1 MTHSVAM
8 AVAGLIG
15 SPNESLTKLGKNGQ
29 VRGGDGIFNKM
40 VLCTQP
46 KFCKQAP
53 NQKCCKY
60 SLKVGKHFQHNRT
73 HI

>member
-29 VRGGDGIFNKM
+29 VRGGIAFSIKWFCVLNHSFVNKPLIKN
-40 VLCTQP
+40 VANIL
-46 KFCKQAP
+46 
-53 NQKCCKY
+53 
-60 SLKVGKHFQHNRT
+60 
-73 HI
+73 